1 MRLGYDEAVS
11 RRLAH
16 WWTGIC
22 LALAAGAVGVT
33 AWVWPASAPAQP
45 RPRDRGVVAASVVG
59 KVEVRHQGGNWG
71 PLKPQRRL
79 SRGDEIRTGDF
90 SEVVILGHNGSSLVI
105 SPNTRFTI
113 GADTA
118 DVSRFT
124 LGAGKIAADIRRR
137 RRTYEFGSGGGE
149 ARADTRGG
157 EFSLTADGKGLLG
170 VVTRRGKVGL
180 SAKGKRVVVPAGKQ
194 AVALPGA
201 APGDPLPIPQD
212 VFLQVKWPKRP
223 TDADTVAV
231 AGRTDTGARV
241 RIGGQTVPVS
251 PDGHFQVQVPLK
263 EGTNHVVISAV
274 DAAGNTRRV
283 ESPDLVRQSKRPSLE
298 LGNKGSIWE

>member
-1 MRLGYDEAVS
+1 MS

-22 LALAAGAVGVT
+22 LALAAAAVGVT
-33 AWVWPASAPAQP
+33 AWVWPAAAPAAAP
-45 RPRDRGVVAASVVG
+45 VKTHGVVAASVVG
-59 KVEVRHQGGNWG
+59 QVEVRHAGGAWER
-71 PLKPQRRL
+71 LKPQRHL
-79 SRGDEIRTGDF
+79 VRGDELRTGDF
-90 SEVVILGHNGSSLVI
+90 SEVVLLGHNGSSLVI
-105 SPNTRFTI
+105 SPNTRFDI
-113 GADTA
+113 GADGA

-124 LGAGKIAADIRRR
+124 LGTGKVAADIRRR
-137 RRTYEFGSGGGE
+137 KRTYEFGAGGGE

-201 APGDPLPIPQD
+201 APGDPLPIPED

-241 RIGGQTVPVS
+241 RVGGKTIPVG
-251 PDGHFQVQVPLK
+251 PDGRFHLDLPLK
-263 EGTNHVVISAV
+263 EGKNHFVVSAV
-274 DAAGNTRRV
+274 DAAGNNRRV
-283 ESPDLVRQSKRPSLE
+283 TSPDIERRTRRPSLE
-298 LGNKGSIWE
+298 LKTKGSIWE

>member
-1 MRLGYDEAVS
+1 VS

-22 LALAAGAVGVT
+22 LALAAAAVGVT
-33 AWVWPASAPAQP
+33 AWVWPAAAPAVTPQP
-45 RPRDRGVVAASVVG
+45 QHHGVVAASVVG
-59 KVEVRHQGGNWG
+59 EVQVRHQGSTWET
-71 PLKPQRRL
+71 LTPQHRL
-79 SRGDEIRTGDF
+79 VMGDEIRTGDF
-90 SEVVILGHNGSSLVI
+90 SEAVLLGHNGSSLVV

-118 DVSRFT
+118 QVSRFT
-124 LGAGKIAADIRRR
+124 LGTGRVAADIRRR
-137 RRTYEFGSGGGE
+137 QRTYEFGAGGGE
-149 ARADTRGG
+149 ARADTQGG
-157 EFSLTADGKGLLG
+157 QFSLTADGKGLLG

-194 AVALPGA
+194 AVVMPGA

-212 VFLQVKWPKRP
+212 VFLQVKWPSRP

-231 AGRTDTGARV
+231 AGRTDTGAQV
-241 RIGGQTVPVS
+241 RIGGQTVQVD

-263 EGTNHVVISAV
+263 EGANHFVVSAV
-274 DAAGNTRRV
+274 DAAGNARRV
-283 ESPDLVRQSKRPSLE
+283 ESPSIVRQTKRPSLE
-298 LGNKGSIWE
+298 LKTKGSIWE